1 MKAFFYNLYLLKMN
15 SCTNIINGKKVN
27 YFFSNNLKKL
37 KSTVGFKTPIII
49 TDENVYHFNRK
60 HLSKFECII
69 IQSGEEF
76 KNQRTIDF
84 IVDRLIYLGADRSSQ
99 LIGVGGG
106 VVTDITGYVASV
118 YMRGID
124 FGFVPTTLLAMID
137 ASIGGKNGI
146 DVGIYKNM
154 IGNIRQ
160 PSFIFYDFTLL
171 NSLPYEQYING
182 FAEIIKHACIK
193 DLKMFKHLENF
204 DPKKLIKNKNELYN
218 IIEQNVLLKTLVVA
232 NDENENGERKL
243 LNFGHTLGHAIE
255 NMYQLSHGHAVSIGM
270 AYACKISEK
279 QSGFKE
285 TNRVCNLIKKY
296 ELPTEFKFN
305 KLEVFENM
313 KKDKKKENDK
323 MNYILLKKIG
333 KGSIEKIS
341 LSNLKQIIL
350 N

>member
-1 MKAFFYNLYLLKMN
+1 MN
-15 SCTNIINGKKVN
+15 SYTYTINGKKVN
-27 YFFSNNLKKL
+27 YFYNYNLKNL
-37 KSTVGFKTPIII
+37 ISIVGFKNPIII
-49 TDENVYHFNRK
+49 TDENVFHFNNI
-60 HLSKFECII
+60 HLSKFECIVI
-69 IQSGEEF
+69 PSGEEF
-76 KNQRTIDF
+76 KNQRTVDF
-84 IVDRLIYLGADRSSQ
+84 VIERLIHLGVDRNSQ
-99 LIGVGGG
+99 LIGIGGG
-106 VVTDITGYVASV
+106 VVTDITGHIASI
-118 YMRGID
+118 YMRGIN
-124 FGFVPTTLLAMID
+124 FGFVPTTLLAMVD

-146 DVGIYKNM
+146 DVGLYKNM
-154 IGNIRQ
+154 IGNINQ
-160 PSFIFYDFTLL
+160 PSFIFYDFSLL
-171 NSLPYEQYING
+171 NTLPKKEIING

-193 DLKMFKHLENF
+193 DKNMFKYLEKH
-204 DPKKLIKNKNELYN
+204 DLKTLIKKKNELYKLIQLN
-218 IIEQNVLLKTLVVA
+218 GQLKTNVVRR
-232 NDENENGERKL
+232 DEKENGERKL

-279 QSGFKE
+279 QLGFKE
-285 TNRVCNLIKKY
+285 TNRVCDLIKKY